1 MEVKGVETSLDGQIN
16 FLAGEVRKG
25 KQEPLHL
32 QQYYLQLRPLTDYD
46 SARLLTMIKIKKGA
60 SKTNNGNNKN
70 NMSNHILPTSSN
82 LLGLC
87 FVILNFIK
95 LSKIADETIIDEVSA
110 VSIVFFF
117 ISSLLSYVSIR
128 SKSASESYEKTAE
141 IIFLVGLLLL
151 AGVSV
156 AVVLETMR

>member
-1 MEVKGVETSLDGQIN
+1 MAKNES
-16 FLAGEVRKG
+16 
-25 KQEPLHL
+25 
-32 QQYYLQLRPLTDYD
+32 
-46 SARLLTMIKIKKGA
+46 
-60 SKTNNGNNKN
+60 NKN

-110 VSIVFFF
+110 TAIGLFF
-117 ISSLLSYVSIR
+117 ISSVLSYVSIR
-128 SKSASESYEKTAE
+128 SERLSESYEKMAE
-141 IIFLVGLLLL
+141 MIFLGGLFLL

-156 AVVLETMR
+156 LAVIETMR